1 MNESTLT
8 QLKTIVE
15 RTVRPVRA
23 STSHKQKIREEL
35 LAHVS
40 EVFEEELAALD
51 DEQAALKQTVLRFG
65 NPGEL
70 RGQLQESVPVSDA
83 ITRFLEVKPDESTLR
98 TAVRLGWT
106 AEALGLIIFVAAL
119 IAGVGVNT
127 CPREAFVLC
136 GGAVLALPLYLFGLA
151 FLSDWMRQSLTGAA
165 ERSWRN
171 ISLVAV
177 GWWLLSLLV
186 LVGPPLLIGIW
197 PTSSERLV
205 AVAIASWVGNPL
217 VPYCLARSAA
227 VRLRDHQQ
235 WATLSIDQ

>member
-8 QLKTIVE
+8 QLKIIVE

-35 LAHVS
+35 LVHVS
-40 EVFEEELAALD
+40 EVFEEELAALN
-51 DEQAALKQTVLRFG
+51 DEQAALNQTLLRFG

-70 RGQLQESVPVSDA
+70 TGQLQESVPVSDA
-83 ITRFLEVKPDESTLR
+83 ITRFWEVKPDESTLC
-98 TAVRLGWT
+98 TAMRLAWT

-119 IAGVGVNT
+119 IAALMRGESDA
-127 CPREAFVLC
+127 R
-136 GGAVLALPLYLFGLA
+136 AVLALPLYLFALA

-171 ISLVAV
+171 MSLVAV
-177 GWWLLSLLV
+177 SWWLLSLLV
-186 LVGPPLLIGIW
+186 LLGPPLLMGIW
-197 PTSSERLV
+197 PTSSERMV

-217 VPYCLARSAA
+217 VPYCLAQSAA

-235 WATLSIDQ
+235 WATLLIDGI